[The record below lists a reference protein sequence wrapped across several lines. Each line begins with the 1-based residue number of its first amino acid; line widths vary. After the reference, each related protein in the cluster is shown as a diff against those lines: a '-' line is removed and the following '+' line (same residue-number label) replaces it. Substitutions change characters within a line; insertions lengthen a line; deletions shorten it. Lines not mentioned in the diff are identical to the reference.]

1 MEILLGLV
9 AFIAWVSFELFIY
22 SSVGN
27 RKTKEDK
34 KESPNETKLKWFT
47 SIVIGLLILYSLLLI
62 IKVTG

>member
-47 SIVIGLLILYSLLLI
+47 SIVIGLLILYSLFLI
-62 IKVTG
+62 IKV